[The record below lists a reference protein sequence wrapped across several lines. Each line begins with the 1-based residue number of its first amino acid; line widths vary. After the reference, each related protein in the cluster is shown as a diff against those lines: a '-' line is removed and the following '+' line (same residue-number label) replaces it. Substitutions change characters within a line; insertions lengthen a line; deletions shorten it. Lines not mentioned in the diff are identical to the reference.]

1 MGEHVLFLTGRLAYP
16 SLCRELDAMEAKDF
30 TYTVHELGLSVAAL
44 MTADMV
50 RRRLDDPMGA
60 DRIVVPGLC
69 GGPVESLEATF
80 GVPVERGPKD
90 LRDLPEHF
98 GKPRAA
104 QCLDRHAVTLFA
116 EIVDAPRLDVSDILA
131 RAEAYRTDGADVV
144 DLGFLP
150 GEPFPHLEDAVAALH
165 ERGFRVSAD
174 SLDPDDLVRA
184 GRAGADYLL
193 SLNEATLWI
202 AHESA
207 ATPVLIPA
215 SDGDLDSLCRAV
227 EQLDASGRDY
237 LADPILAP
245 LHCGFTDSVVRYHEL
260 RRRMPQVAIM
270 VGTGNVTELTDG
282 DTTGITAL
290 LMGVVS
296 ELGASAILT
305 TQVSPHARTAVREA
319 DLARRVMYAAREAGT
334 MPRGIH
340 RGLMA
345 LRDRKPFPYS
355 PAEIAALADAVRDP
369 SFRIQ
374 VSEAG
379 IHVYNRDGIQVAV
392 DPFELFPGLDVRED
406 GPHAFYLGV
415 ELARAQIAW
424 QLGKRYMQDQPLAW
438 GCVVPEQA
446 PGEGYAPPGSTLKA
460 DKDP

>member
-1 MGEHVLFLTGRLAYP
+1 MGEHLLFLTGRLAYP
-16 SLCRELDAMEAKDF
+16 SLCRELDAMESKDF

-44 MTADMV
+44 MTVDMV
-50 RRRLDDPMGA
+50 RRRLNDTMGA

-69 GGPVESLEATF
+69 GGAVESLEETF

-98 GKPRAA
+98 GRRRSE
-104 QCLDRHAVTLFA
+104 QRLDRHSVTLFA
-116 EIVDAPRLDVSDILA
+116 EIVDAPRLSVSEILA
-131 RAEAYRTDGADVV
+131 RAEAYRADGADVV

-150 GEPFPHLEDAVAALH
+150 GEPFPHMEEAVAALH
-165 ERGFRVSAD
+165 EHGFRVSAD
-174 SLDPDDLVRA
+174 SLDPDELVRA
-184 GRAGADYLL
+184 GRAGADFLL
-193 SLNEATLWI
+193 SLNETTLWI
-202 AHESA
+202 AAESEV
-207 ATPVLIPA
+207 TPVLIPA
-215 SDGDLDSLCRAV
+215 TDGDLDSLCRAA
-227 EQLDASGRDY
+227 EKLEASGRRY

-260 RRRMPQVAIM
+260 RRRMPEVAIM

-290 LMGVVS
+290 LMGMVS
-296 ELGASAILT
+296 ELGARAILT

-319 DLARRVMYAAREAGT
+319 DLARRVMYAAREAGA
-334 MPRGIH
+334 MPRGFH
-340 RGLMA
+340 AGLLA

-355 PAEIAALADAVRDP
+355 PAEIGDLAGSVRDP
-369 SFRIQ
+369 SFRVQ

-379 IHVYNRDGIQVAV
+379 IHVYNRDGMQVAE
-392 DPFELFPGLDVRED
+392 DPFELFPGLDVRDD
-406 GPHAFYLGV
+406 GAHAFYLGV

-446 PGEGYAPPGSTLKA
+446 PGEGYAPPGTTMKA
-460 DKDP
+460 DKDR